1 MDRILFV
8 ASEYPY
14 PPHHGSAVH
23 AWSLLLS
30 LKQLGFAVDLIATV
44 RNRPSQQHIDAAR
57 AIVDE
62 LFVVERTR
70 TISAALGL
78 DPFQV
83 RSRRALLSIAL
94 SKTYEVVVLK
104 SDYVTPIL
112 DNPSL
117 TAKVRVLIAD
127 GEARYFRELSKL
139 ASSWKERLFYR
150 SEAFKFDRFC
160 PRTRPKCDL
169 LWFVSDWERVLHL
182 QKHPEDTC
190 KAVFLPPDP
199 GGGRMCSYSGDGNEV
214 LFVGSLTFPPNLEG
228 LEWYLED
235 IHPRLSK
242 IATYTLTVAGRTDG
256 ASIPI
261 LSKMARR
268 YSNISLCFDPQELR
282 DLYKKAAVFVNP
294 VLRGAGIK
302 LKTINALQAGVPVVS
317 TSIGMEGTGLV
328 DGKHLLVADSPD
340 SFVRGVTTLLRD
352 RSVAK
357 TLVESAQSFLA
368 ETYDCKR
375 NIVRSLSALPV
386 SSRNSET
393 RVGKEEATASAHS

>member
-23 AWSLLLS
+23 AWSLLQS
-30 LKQLGFAVDLIATV
+30 LKQLGFTVDLIATV
-44 RNRPSQQHIDAAR
+44 RNRPKEEHIDAVR
-57 AIVDE
+57 SIVDQ
-62 LFVVERTR
+62 LFVVERSR
-70 TISAALGL
+70 SISAALGL

-83 RSRRALLSIAL
+83 RSRRALQSVAL
-94 SKTYEVVVLK
+94 SKAYDIVVLK
-104 SDYVTPIL
+104 SDYVASIL

-117 TAKVRVLIAD
+117 TTKVRILIAD

-139 ASSWKERLFYR
+139 SSSWKERLFYR
-150 SEAFKFDRFC
+150 AEAFKFDKFC
-160 PRTRPKCDL
+160 PRTRPRCDL

-182 QKHPEDTC
+182 RKHPEDSC

-199 GGGRMCSYSGDGNEV
+199 GGGKMYPYSGDGDEV

-242 IATYTLTVAGRTDG
+242 KATHTLTIAGRTDG

-261 LSKMARR
+261 LNKMARR

-302 LKTINALQAGVPVVS
+302 LKTIDALQAGVPVVS

-328 DGKHLLVADSPD
+328 DGKHLIVADSPD
-340 SFVRGVTTLLRD
+340 GFVRGVTSLLTD
-352 RSVAK
+352 RSLAR

-375 NIVRSLSALPV
+375 NVVRSLAALPV
-386 SSRNSET
+386 SSPGAET
-393 RVGKEEATASAHS
+393 QIRKEEATASAHS